1 MKKLTPIGESERTLF
16 INRFSDFI
24 KNEFEIEKFVNFMIE
39 NWNSV
44 EIESTTKAS
53 LGIQVDG
60 FKNCETF
67 KDFYSKVFKG
77 LQFDNSYKVTR
88 KFNKSESDS
97 EPTLTAKFLNL
108 INKEVIKNRISS
120 KNETM
125 RSMSSIKHGVAAIS
139 ANSIGLAG
147 VKHGGLNSKFKESM
161 LTKENL
167 SNLNSKAKT
176 LSNLFMKFRFNL
188 FYMDSSLSL
197 TEEEFRFG
205 VIKIPV
211 CFEITSSERNK
222 YLNLKEDDL
231 KKIIVESIK
240 ESLTEKFNELMS
252 REFSTTDFLGNRCNS
267 LFITDG
273 SILEFFNDQRGK
285 TLRKLI
291 NSVSGDE
298 RERFLN
304 LLKKFLTT
312 DFD

>member
-39 NWNSV
+39 NWHSV
-44 EIESTTKAS
+44 GIESTVKGS

-67 KDFYSKVFKG
+67 KDFYFKVFKD
-77 LQFDNSYKVTR
+77 LQFDNSYKVKR
-88 KFNKSESDS
+88 KFNESESNS

-120 KNETM
+120 KNETI
-125 RSMSSIKHGVAAIS
+125 RSMNSIRHGAATSSSIA
-139 ANSIGLAG
+139 LAG
-147 VKHGGLNSKFKESM
+147 VQHGLNSKFKKSM

-167 SNLNSKAKT
+167 SNLNPKEKT

-222 YLNLKEDDL
+222 YLNLKENDL

-240 ESLTEKFNELMS
+240 ESLSSKFYELMS
-252 REFSTTDFLGNRCNS
+252 KKFLPMDLIERRCNS
-267 LFITDG
+267 LFIKDDF
-273 SILEFFNDQRGK
+273 IIEYFNSQSGRTSK
-285 TLRKLI
+285 ILI

-298 RERFLN
+298 RERLLN
-304 LLKKFLTT
+304 LLKKFLNT

>member
-1 MKKLTPIGESERTLF
+1 MKKLTSIGESERTLF

-24 KNEFEIEKFVNFMIE
+24 KNEFEIEKFVNFMVE

-44 EIESTTKAS
+44 EIESTTKTS

-60 FKNCETF
+60 FKNCKTF

-88 KFNKSESDS
+88 KFNESESDS

-125 RSMSSIKHGVAAIS
+125 SSIKPAGAIS
-139 ANSIGLAG
+139 ANIGLAG

-167 SNLNSKAKT
+167 SNLNSKEKT

-197 TEEEFRFG
+197 TEEEFKFG

-211 CFEITSSERNK
+211 RFEITSRERNK

-240 ESLTEKFNELMS
+240 ESLSSKFYELMS
-252 REFSTTDFLGNRCNS
+252 KKFLPMDLIERRCNS
-267 LFITDG
+267 LFIKDDF
-273 SILEFFNDQRGK
+273 IIEYFNSQSGRTSK
-285 TLRKLI
+285 ILI

-298 RERFLN
+298 KDRMLK
-304 LLKKFLTT
+304 LLQEFMVS
-312 DFD
+312 DFN

>member
-39 NWNSV
+39 NWHSV
-44 EIESTTKAS
+44 GIESTVKGS
-53 LGIQVDG
+53 LGIQIDG

-67 KDFYSKVFKG
+67 KDFYSKMLKD
-77 LQFDNSYKVTR
+77 LQFDNSHKVTR
-88 KFNKSESDS
+88 KFNESESGS
-97 EPTLTAKFLNL
+97 ESTLTNKFLNL
-108 INKEVIKNRISS
+108 INKGIIKNGISS

-147 VKHGGLNSKFKESM
+147 VQHHGLNSKFKKSM

-167 SNLNSKAKT
+167 SNLNSKEKT

-222 YLNLKEDDL
+222 YLDLKEDDL

-240 ESLTEKFNELMS
+240 ESLSSKFYDLMS
-252 REFSTTDFLGNRCNS
+252 KKFLPMDLIERRCNS
-267 LFITDG
+267 LFIKDDF
-273 SILEFFNDQRGK
+273 IIEYFNSQSGRTSK
-285 TLRKLI
+285 ILI

-298 RERFLN
+298 KDRMLK
-304 LLKKFLTT
+304 LLQEFMVS
-312 DFD
+312 